1 MADSA
6 IKFEKICDYIETA
19 INDKDAE
26 LYSNTE
32 TVNGVVTPAPLLS
45 QRHKYVV
52 FYNSGDYTEYQKN
65 ITDANK
71 EILINIIND
80 GGIQD
85 SSIPIR
91 TYLQMIHIEFY
102 SPEIFRQDLEQ
113 VLFGLCID
121 LKSKLDTIDQTAV
134 QLSTDAQPTF
144 NEKESLGI
152 DVFTGYFDLSCII
165 YADAHIS
172 NSYNLVINGVS
183 VPFSSLDISRGYETT
198 PDLQKRA
205 SVKYFQ
211 NTSVFSLDIKALY
224 SKSTLIDALFSD
236 TTSGTTINS
245 IYSITLYDTTTATA
259 SNPNGTQKF
268 TTDLYLQKCHF
279 SFAYG
284 SIVGWDASFVPAL
297 SNI

>member
-1 MADSA
+1 LA
-6 IKFEKICDYIETA
+6 
-19 INDKDAE
+19 
-26 LYSNTE
+26 LYSNTTTSGE
-32 TVNGVVTPAPLLS
+32 NTIPDPLIS
-45 QRHKYVV
+45 QRHSYRV
-52 FYNSGDYTEYQKN
+52 FYNTGDYLEYKKN
-65 ITDANK
+65 IDNSND
-71 EILINIIND
+71 EILVNVIND

-85 SSIPIR
+85 STIPIK

-102 SPEIFRQDLEQ
+102 SPEKFREDLEQ
-113 VLFGLCID
+113 VFFGLCID

-134 QLSTDAQPTF
+134 QLSTDSQPTF